1 MIPVEYVSSNGIKL
15 RTLFL
20 DNGNWWKLFLKYRH
34 LIRLS
39 IIINVSKLLVCRT
52 SFLGYHHFLCPTCSK
67 SIKVPHSCKSRFCP
81 SCGKKATDIWIKNSF
96 STLPKTTWQHITFTM
111 PSELWA
117 FFWLNR
123 YLMNLIPLIAAN
135 IIKDWAKRKGFLP
148 GIFLAIHTFGRDLK
162 KNIHIHLSSTVG
174 GLSLTYDSWF
184 RGTYF
189 YHASLKKTWRYQ
201 IIALLRE
208 EFKKG
213 DLKLPSS
220 LKHIT
225 SYNEFYSWTTQ
236 FYEKTWVV
244 HLNEQSD
251 NMKANVEY
259 LGKYLKRP
267 PLGETRIKHYD
278 GNTVTFEYLDH
289 YTNIKETMTL
299 PVLDFIER
307 LICHIPDKNFR
318 NIRYYGFLAN
328 RLRGKLLPL
337 VYKLLD
343 IKTVIT
349 TKVYLSWRNMIQAAY
364 KYDPLRCPLCKS
376 IMLLKA
382 VVLPSYYSL
391 VSKHE
396 EIAHGY
402 FPLLL

>member
-15 RTLFL
+15 RTIFL
-20 DNGNWWKLFLKYRH
+20 DNGNWLKLFLKHRD

-39 IIINVSKLLVCRT
+39 IIVNVLKLLVCRT
-52 SFLGYHHFLCPTCSK
+52 SFLGYHHFVCPTCSK

-96 STLPKTTWQHITFTM
+96 NTLPKTTWQHITFTM
-111 PSELWA
+111 PSELWN

-135 IIKDWAKRKGFLP
+135 IIKEWAKRKGFLP

-174 GLSLTYDSWF
+174 GLSLTYDSWL
-184 RGTYF
+184 RGIYF
-189 YHASLKKTWRYQ
+189 YHESLKKTWRYH

-244 HLNEQSD
+244 HLNEQSN

-267 PLGETRIKHYD
+267 PIGETRIKHYD

-349 TKVYLSWRNMIQAAY
+349 TKVYISWRTMIQTAY